1 MSGADQLAPA
11 DDRATP
17 LSAQQPM
24 KFLLDSGHQ
33 DEGGLP
39 VQACPPAQ
47 QRLQRTWP
55 RSAVTQQQN
64 GTDHD
69 NR

>member
-11 DDRATP
+11 DDRATA

-24 KFLLDSGHQ
+24 KFL
-33 DEGGLP
+33 P
-39 VQACPPAQ
+39 TRVTRTKVACQCKRARPTALTADLAKV
-47 QRLQRTWP
+47 R
-55 RSAVTQQQN
+55 VTQQQN